1 MANVLNPE
9 PESITLNTTLE
20 PTTLEPAT
28 ELEQPPFEST
38 SNPETAEVVEVPALD
53 ADAPTEPVAK
63 AVPVEAAPAEE
74 IAPEIVAQAEPV
86 VEAKAEPVVA
96 AAAEP
101 VVEAKAEPVVAAK
114 AEPVVEAKAEPVV
127 EAKAEPVVAAVAE
140 TAAEIQAAPE
150 AAPPATAAAPVA
162 RAKAPEH
169 GLESMDDFSAALAAF
184 EREQAAE
191 AAAVEAYGDK
201 IVSGTVIK
209 QTEKHLVVDVGLKSE
224 GLVPLEQVL
233 DHSGAVRFNP
243 GDVID
248 VVIEREE
255 PEGGYLVSFE
265 RAQRLRI
272 WDTIEKAANDK
283 TPMTGTVISRVKGG
297 LTVDIGLKAFL
308 PGSQLEIRPVRNLDG
323 YLGQQIEVR
332 VIKLNKKRG
341 NVVVSRKE
349 ILEEEQNAK
358 RSTTLEHLGEGAIL
372 TGTVKNLTDYG
383 AFVDLG
389 GIDGLLHI
397 TDMSWGRL
405 THPRDLVNVG
415 DEIQVKVLKF
425 DKDKQRVSLGFKQL
439 TPDPWLDA
447 SERYPVG
454 AHVKGRVLSVTD
466 YGAFVELEQGIEGLV
481 HLSEMTWSKRLKHPS
496 KLVKPGDEV
505 ETVVLS
511 VNPADRRISLGM
523 KQLLENPWENL
534 TEKYPTGAVVEGR
547 VRNLTDFGAF
557 IEIEDGI
564 DGLVH
569 VSNLS
574 WTKRVK
580 HPSEIVK
587 KGEKVK
593 AVVLGVEPAEP
604 ASLAGHQAVAARRL
618 GELLRLASGGRRG
631 PRQGAADGAIWSLR
645 RDRGGCRGSLP
656 HLRGRRRRRI
666 EAGDGPGAR
675 LQDHQDQRRGEEGG
689 LEPARHRPGGQPHTG
704 RALQGGYSQASGL
717 QLHHHARRPDQLA
730 QGRALSRFP
739 FRHQCTTAAL
749 RGGRCCLDFVFH
761 SFSLCPASTL
771 ASATPGVSFQVK
783 ESSTMPR
790 NVDARIPY
798 SAEFQP

>member
-9 PESITLNTTLE
+9 TESITLNTALE
-20 PTTLEPAT
+20 TPTLEPAT
-28 ELEQPPFEST
+28 ELEHLDSIDQPLREST
-38 SNPETAEVVEVPALD
+38 SNPESSTTQEVTPLD
-53 ADAPTEPVAK
+53 ADALTQPA
-63 AVPVEAAPAEE
+63 VEAELPAVEEELEAASATPPAET
-74 IAPEIVAQAEPV
+74 P
-86 VEAKAEPVVA
+86 
-96 AAAEP
+96 
-101 VVEAKAEPVVAAK
+101 
-114 AEPVVEAKAEPVV
+114 
-127 EAKAEPVVAAVAE
+127 AE
-140 TAAEIQAAPE
+140 TAAALTEPAAKVELPAVTAELPAIEAELPAAP
-150 AAPPATAAAPVA
+150 ATPPAEAPAVTAASQ
-162 RAKAPEH
+162 APEVH
-169 GLESMDDFSAALAAF
+169 TGEPTEDFAAADFSSALAAF

-191 AAAVEAYGDK
+191 AAAIEAYGDK
-201 IVSGTVIK
+201 VVTGKVVELR
-209 QTEKHLVVDVGLKSE
+209 EKFLVVDVGLKSE

-233 DHSGAVRFNP
+233 DHTGAVKFQP
-243 GDVID
+243 GDEID

-255 PEGGYLVSFE
+255 PEGGYLVSYE
-265 RAQRLRI
+265 RAQRLRV

-283 TPMTGTVISRVKGG
+283 TPVRGTVVSRVKGG
-297 LTVDIGLKAFL
+297 LTVDIGIKAFL
-308 PGSQLEIRPVRNLDG
+308 PGSQLEIRPVRNLDA
-323 YLGQQIEVR
+323 YLGQPIDVR

-349 ILEEEQNAK
+349 ILEEEQNSK
-358 RSTTLEHLGEGAIL
+358 RSATMEHLEEGGIL

-425 DKDKQRVSLGFKQL
+425 DKEKQRVSLGFKQL

-454 AHVKGRVLSVTD
+454 AKVHGRVLSVTD

-505 ETVVLS
+505 DTVVLS

-534 TEKYPTGAVVEGR
+534 TDKYPQGTIVEGR

-557 IEIEDGI
+557 VEIEDGI

-580 HPSEIVK
+580 HPSEVVK

-593 AVVLGVEPAEP
+593 AVVLGVEP
-604 ASLAGHQAVAARRL
+604 QNRRL
-618 GELLRLASGGRRG
+618 SLGIKQMQPDVWESFFATHRVGDVVHGKILRTAQFGAFVEIAEGVEGLCHISEAGEGGDHSKLEQGLEHDFKIIKINVEEKKVGLSLRAASG
-631 PRQGAADGAIWSLR
+631 Q
-645 RDRGGCRGSLP
+645 
-656 HLRGRRRRRI
+656 
-666 EAGDGPGAR
+666 EA
-675 LQDHQDQRRGEEGG
+675 
-689 LEPARHRPGGQPHTG
+689 
-704 RALQGGYSQASGL
+704 
-717 QLHHHARRPDQLA
+717 
-730 QGRALSRFP
+730 SR
-739 FRHQCTTAAL
+739 
-749 RGGRCCLDFVFH
+749 
-761 SFSLCPASTL
+761 ST
-771 ASATPGVSFQVK
+771 VEHYK
-783 ESSTMPR
+783 ESAHKAPVSSSTTTLGDLVNWR
-790 NVDARIPY
+790 KNER
-798 SAEFQP
+798 

>member
-9 PESITLNTTLE
+9 PESITLNTEMETPTLD
-20 PTTLEPAT
+20 PAT
-28 ELEQPPFEST
+28 ELEQPSSEST
-38 SNPETAEVVEVPALD
+38 SNPETAETTESFAMD
-53 ADAPTEPVAK
+53 ADAPTEPVAQ
-63 AVPVEAAPAEE
+63 AEPVVTTEPAPTQFVAANVHEPTEPTAQAESANTSEAQIAPAVEAAPAAE
-74 IAPEIVAQAEPV
+74 APK
-86 VEAKAEPVVA
+86 KAS
-96 AAAEP
+96 
-101 VVEAKAEPVVAAK
+101 
-114 AEPVVEAKAEPVV
+114 
-127 EAKAEPVVAAVAE
+127 
-140 TAAEIQAAPE
+140 
-150 AAPPATAAAPVA
+150 
-162 RAKAPEH
+162 EH
-169 GLESMDDFSAALAAF
+169 GLESMDDFSAALEAF

-201 IVSGTVIK
+201 VVSGTVLK

-224 GLVPLEQVL
+224 GLVPLEQVV
-233 DHSGAVRFNP
+233 DHTGAVKFQP
-243 GDVID
+243 GEVID

-255 PEGGYLVSFE
+255 PEGGYLVSYE
-265 RAQRLRI
+265 KAQRLRV

-283 TPMTGTVISRVKGG
+283 TPVIGTVVSRVKGG
-297 LTVDIGLKAFL
+297 LTVDIGMKAFL

-358 RSTTLEHLGEGAIL
+358 RSTTLEHLGEGAVL

-454 AHVKGRVLSVTD
+454 ARVHGRVLSVTD

-505 ETVVLS
+505 DTVVLS

-534 TEKYPTGAVVEGR
+534 TERYPAGTVVEGR

-593 AVVLGVEPAEP
+593 AVVLGVEP
-604 ASLAGHQAVAARRL
+604 QNRRL
-618 GELLRLASGGRRG
+618 SLGIKQLQPDVWESFFAAHRVGDVVHGKVLRTAQFGAFVEIAEGVEGLCHISEAVMDDGTAVKLE
-631 PRQGAADGAIWSLR
+631 QGQEHEFKIIKINVEEKKVGLSLR
-645 RDRGGCRGSLP
+645 SIG
-656 HLRGRRRRRI
+656 H
-666 EAGDGPGAR
+666 EAS
-675 LQDHQDQRRGEEGG
+675 
-689 LEPARHRPGGQPHTG
+689 
-704 RALQGGYSQASGL
+704 RAVVENYKADT
-717 QLHHHARRPDQLA
+717 HKHP
-730 QGRALSRFP
+730 
-739 FRHQCTTAAL
+739 
-749 RGGRCCLDFVFH
+749 
-761 SFSLCPASTL
+761 
-771 ASATPGVSFQVK
+771 VS
-783 ESSTMPR
+783 SSTTTLGDLLNWR
-790 NVDARIPY
+790 KNER
-798 SAEFQP
+798 

>member
-9 PESITLNTTLE
+9 PESITLNSTLE

-28 ELEQPPFEST
+28 ELEQPSSEST
-38 SNPETAEVVEVPALD
+38 SNPEIAAVVEVPALD
-53 ADAPTEPVAK
+53 ADAPTEPEVQAVTQEAAPTEEAAPETGSQTTPEFEAAPEVAK
-63 AVPVEAAPAEE
+63 AH
-74 IAPEIVAQAEPV
+74 
-86 VEAKAEPVVA
+86 
-96 AAAEP
+96 
-101 VVEAKAEPVVAAK
+101 
-114 AEPVVEAKAEPVV
+114 
-127 EAKAEPVVAAVAE
+127 
-140 TAAEIQAAPE
+140 
-150 AAPPATAAAPVA
+150 
-162 RAKAPEH
+162 EH
-169 GLESMDDFSAALAAF
+169 GLESMDDFSEALAAF

-201 IVSGTVIK
+201 LVSGTVIK

-233 DHSGAVRFNP
+233 DHTGAVKFNP
-243 GDVID
+243 GDVIE

-255 PEGGYLVSFE
+255 PEGGYLVSYE
-265 RAQRLRI
+265 RAQRLRV
-272 WDTIEKAANDK
+272 WDTVEKAANDK
-283 TPMTGTVISRVKGG
+283 TPVIGTVVSRVKGG

-349 ILEEEQNAK
+349 ILEEEQNSK

-447 SERYPVG
+447 TERYPVG

-496 KLVKPGDEV
+496 KLVKPSDEV

-523 KQLLENPWENL
+523 KQLLDNPWENL
-534 TEKYPTGAVVEGR
+534 TEKYPTGAIVEGR

-593 AVVLGVEPAEP
+593 AVVLGVEP
-604 ASLAGHQAVAARRL
+604 QNRRL
-618 GELLRLASGGRRG
+618 SLGIKQLQPDVWESFFASHRVGDVVHGKVLRTA
-631 PRQGAADGAIWSLR
+631 QFGAFVEIAEGVEGLCHIS
-645 RDRGGCRGSLP
+645 
-656 HLRGRRRRRI
+656 
-666 EAGDGPGAR
+666 EAGDDGGSK
-675 LQDHQDQRRGEEGG
+675 LETGMEHEFKIIKINVEEKKVG
-689 LEPARHRPGGQPHTG
+689 LSLRAIGQEAS
-704 RALQGGYSQASGL
+704 RAQVENYKADA
-717 QLHHHARRPDQLA
+717 HKHP
-730 QGRALSRFP
+730 
-739 FRHQCTTAAL
+739 
-749 RGGRCCLDFVFH
+749 
-761 SFSLCPASTL
+761 
-771 ASATPGVSFQVK
+771 VS
-783 ESSTMPR
+783 SSTTTLGDLINWR
-790 NVDARIPY
+790 KGER
-798 SAEFQP
+798 

>member
-9 PESITLNTTLE
+9 TESITLNTELE
-20 PTTLEPAT
+20 TPTLEPAT
-28 ELEQPPFEST
+28 ELVQPPCEST
-38 SNPETAEVVEVPALD
+38 SNPETAAVVEVPALD
-53 ADAPTEPVAK
+53 ADALTEPVAE
-63 AVPVEAAPAEE
+63 AAPVEEAAIAEAAVEAAPVAE
-74 IAPEIVAQAEPV
+74 AVAVAEPV
-86 VEAKAEPVVA
+86 VEAAAETAPVAEPVAEVAPQPEPAAQAEPVA
-96 AAAEP
+96 AAPAHE
-101 VVEAKAEPVVAAK
+101 KAH
-114 AEPVVEAKAEPVV
+114 
-127 EAKAEPVVAAVAE
+127 
-140 TAAEIQAAPE
+140 
-150 AAPPATAAAPVA
+150 
-162 RAKAPEH
+162 EH

-201 IVSGTVIK
+201 IVSGTVLK
-209 QTEKHLVVDVGLKSE
+209 QTEKHLMVDVGLKSE

-233 DHSGAVRFNP
+233 DHTGAVKFQP
-243 GDVID
+243 GDVIE

-255 PEGGYLVSFE
+255 PEGGYLVSYE
-265 RAQRLRI
+265 RAQRLRV
-272 WDTIEKAANDK
+272 WDVIEKAAADK
-283 TPMTGTVISRVKGG
+283 TPVMGTVVSRVKGG

-349 ILEEEQNAK
+349 ILEEEQTVK
-358 RSTTLEHLGEGAIL
+358 RSTTLEQLGEGAVL

-447 SERYPVG
+447 TERYPVG
-454 AHVKGRVLSVTD
+454 AHVHGRVLSVTD

-523 KQLLENPWENL
+523 KQLLDNPWENL
-534 TEKYPTGAVVEGR
+534 TEKYPAGTVVEGR

-593 AVVLGVEPAEP
+593 AVVLGVEP
-604 ASLAGHQAVAARRL
+604 QNRRL
-618 GELLRLASGGRRG
+618 SLGIKQLQPDVWESFFAAHRVGDVVHGKVLRTA
-631 PRQGAADGAIWSLR
+631 QFGAFVEIAEGVEGLCHIS
-645 RDRGGCRGSLP
+645 
-656 HLRGRRRRRI
+656 
-666 EAGDGPGAR
+666 EAGD
-675 LQDHQDQRRGEEGG
+675 EGG
-689 LEPARHRPGGQPHTG
+689 GPSKLETGLEHEFKIIKINVEEKKVGLSLRAVNGQEAS
-704 RALQGGYSQASGL
+704 RAQVESYKTEG
-717 QLHHHARRPDQLA
+717 HKHP
-730 QGRALSRFP
+730 
-739 FRHQCTTAAL
+739 
-749 RGGRCCLDFVFH
+749 
-761 SFSLCPASTL
+761 
-771 ASATPGVSFQVK
+771 VS
-783 ESSTMPR
+783 SSTTTLGDLINWKSER
-790 NVDARIPY
+790 
-798 SAEFQP
+798 

>member
-9 PESITLNTTLE
+9 TESITLNTELETPTLD
-20 PTTLEPAT
+20 PAT
-28 ELEQPPFEST
+28 ELENLASVDQPLPEST
-38 SNPETAEVVEVPALD
+38 SNLSTSNIDNSEVVDAFPLD
-53 ADAPTEPVAK
+53 ADAPTEPVAQ
-63 AVPVEAAPAEE
+63 AETLEQPASSESPAAPA
-74 IAPEIVAQAEPV
+74 PV
-86 VEAKAEPVVA
+86 VETPAPVVVTPA
-96 AAAEP
+96 SVVETPAP
-101 VVEAKAEPVVAAK
+101 VVETPASVVDTPAPVAPA
-114 AEPVVEAKAEPVV
+114 P
-127 EAKAEPVVAAVAE
+127 AVA
-140 TAAEIQAAPE
+140 TH
-150 AAPPATAAAPVA
+150 AAPPATEPAPASAVVSPSASSAPTHAAAPAATVA
-162 RAKAPEH
+162 PRAASTSEPP
-169 GLESMDDFSAALAAF
+169 DDFSQALAAF

-201 IVSGTVIK
+201 IVSGKVEK
-209 QTEKHLVVDVGLKSE
+209 QTEKYLVVDVGLKSE
-224 GLVPLEQVL
+224 GLIPLDQVL
-233 DHSGAVRFNP
+233 DHTGAVKFQP
-243 GDVID
+243 GDIID

-255 PEGGYLVSFE
+255 AEGGYLVSYE
-265 RAQRLRI
+265 KAQRLRV

-283 TPMTGTVISRVKGG
+283 TPITGTVVSRVKGG
-297 LTVDIGLKAFL
+297 LTVDIGVKAFL
-308 PGSQLEIRPVRNLDG
+308 PGSQLEIRPVRNLDT

-349 ILEEEQNAK
+349 ILEEEQNSK
-358 RSTTLEHLGEGAIL
+358 RSATMEHLEEGAIL

-405 THPRDLVNVG
+405 THPRDLVNVA

-447 SERYPVG
+447 TERYPVG
-454 AHVKGRVLSVTD
+454 AKVHGRVLSVTD

-505 ETVVLS
+505 DTVVLS

-523 KQLLENPWENL
+523 KQLLENPWESL
-534 TEKYPTGAVVEGR
+534 SEKYPIGAIVEGR

-593 AVVLGVEPAEP
+593 AVVLGVEP
-604 ASLAGHQAVAARRL
+604 QNRRL
-618 GELLRLASGGRRG
+618 SLGIKQLQPDVWESFFATHRVGDVVHGKILRTA
-631 PRQGAADGAIWSLR
+631 QFGAFVEIAEGVEGLCHIS
-645 RDRGGCRGSLP
+645 
-656 HLRGRRRRRI
+656 
-666 EAGDGPGAR
+666 EAGDPVDGHSA
-675 LQDHQDQRRGEEGG
+675 LEQG
-689 LEPARHRPGGQPHTG
+689 LENDFKIIKINVEEKKVGLSLRTG
-704 RALQGGYSQASGL
+704 
-717 QLHHHARRPDQLA
+717 
-730 QGRALSRFP
+730 
-739 FRHQCTTAAL
+739 
-749 RGGRCCLDFVFH
+749 
-761 SFSLCPASTL
+761 
-771 ASATPGVSFQVK
+771 
-783 ESSTMPR
+783 
-790 NVDARIPY
+790 
-798 SAEFQP
+798 

>member
-1 MANVLNPE
+1 MADVLNPE
-9 PESITLNTTLE
+9 TESTTLNTELE
-20 PTTLEPAT
+20 MPTLEPAT
-28 ELEQPPFEST
+28 EQEQPLHEST
-38 SNPETAEVVEVPALD
+38 SNPETAEVNPPAMD
-53 ADAPTEPVAK
+53 ADATNQP
-63 AVPVEAAPAEE
+63 
-74 IAPEIVAQAEPV
+74 
-86 VEAKAEPVVA
+86 A
-96 AAAEP
+96 AAADQVATGEQATAP
-101 VVEAKAEPVVAAK
+101 EQGSAAEPEAQQTAAP
-114 AEPVVEAKAEPVV
+114 ES
-127 EAKAEPVVAAVAE
+127 AV
-140 TAAEIQAAPE
+140 TAAEETPAP
-150 AAPPATAAAPVA
+150 AHA
-162 RAKAPEH
+162 REGEH
-169 GLESMDDFSAALAAF
+169 TESMEDFSAALEAF

-191 AAAVEAYGDK
+191 AAAVAEYGDK
-201 IVSGTVIK
+201 VVSGTVIK
-209 QTEKHLVVDVGLKSE
+209 QTDKHLVVDVGLKSE
-224 GLVPLEQVL
+224 GLVPLEQVV
-233 DHSGAVRFNP
+233 DHTGAARFQP
-243 GDVID
+243 GDVIE

-255 PEGGYLVSFE
+255 PEGGYLVSYE
-265 RAQRLRI
+265 KAQRLRV

-283 TPMTGTVISRVKGG
+283 TPVIGTIVSRVKGG
-297 LTVDIGLKAFL
+297 LTVDIGMKAFL

-358 RSTTLEHLGEGAIL
+358 RGHTLEQLGEDAVL

-523 KQLLENPWENL
+523 KQLLENPWEHL
-534 TEKYPTGAVVEGR
+534 TERYPAGTVVEGR

-593 AVVLGVEPAEP
+593 AVVLGVEPQNRRLSLGIKQLQPDVWESFFATHRVGDVVHGKVLRTAQFGAFVEIAEGVEGLCHISE
-604 ASLAGHQAVAARRL
+604 AVSDDGVAAKMD
-618 GELLRLASGGRRG
+618 
-631 PRQGAADGAIWSLR
+631 QGDEHDFKIIKINVEEKKVGLSLR
-645 RDRGGCRGSLP
+645 STA
-656 HLRGRRRRRI
+656 H
-666 EAGDGPGAR
+666 EAS
-675 LQDHQDQRRGEEGG
+675 
-689 LEPARHRPGGQPHTG
+689 
-704 RALQGGYSQASGL
+704 RATVESYKAEN
-717 QLHHHARRPDQLA
+717 
-730 QGRALSRFP
+730 QGRSQGHKP
-739 FRHQCTTAAL
+739 
-749 RGGRCCLDFVFH
+749 
-761 SFSLCPASTL
+761 
-771 ASATPGVSFQVK
+771 VS
-783 ESSTMPR
+783 SSTTTLGDLINWR
-790 NVDARIPY
+790 KNER
-798 SAEFQP
+798 

>member
-1 MANVLNPE
+1 MAKLLNPE
-9 PESITLNTTLE
+9 TESTTLNTQLE
-20 PTTLEPAT
+20 APTLEPAT
-28 ELEQPPFEST
+28 ELEQPLPEST
-38 SNPETAEVVEVPALD
+38 SITETAETPVVELAALD
-53 ADAPTEPVAK
+53 ADAPTEAVAE
-63 AVPVEAAPAEE
+63 V
-74 IAPEIVAQAEPV
+74 IPV
-86 VEAKAEPVVA
+86 VEATADAVPTAEVATEVPAQPEPEVAPEITADAEPVVA
-96 AAAEP
+96 VVSEPVSAAEFEIAAA
-101 VVEAKAEPVVAAK
+101 VVEAPAKPAAH
-114 AEPVVEAKAEPVV
+114 A
-127 EAKAEPVVAAVAE
+127 
-140 TAAEIQAAPE
+140 
-150 AAPPATAAAPVA
+150 
-162 RAKAPEH
+162 EH
-169 GLESMDDFSAALAAF
+169 GEHSLESMDDFSAALEAF

-201 IVSGTVIK
+201 IISGTVIK
-209 QTEKHLVVDVGLKSE
+209 QTEKHLVIDVGLKSE
-224 GLVPLEQVL
+224 GLVPLEQVT
-233 DHSGAVRFNP
+233 DHTGAVKFQP
-243 GDVID
+243 GDAIE

-255 PEGGYLVSFE
+255 PEGGYLASYE
-265 RAQRLRI
+265 RAQRLRV
-272 WDTIEKAANDK
+272 WDVIEKAAADK
-283 TPMTGTVISRVKGG
+283 TPIMGTVVSRVKGG
-297 LTVDIGLKAFL
+297 VTVDIGLKAFL

-358 RSTTLEHLGEGAIL
+358 RSTTLDQLGEGAVL

-447 SERYPVG
+447 TERYPVG
-454 AHVKGRVLSVTD
+454 AHVRGRVLSVTD

-505 ETVVLS
+505 DTVVLS

-523 KQLLENPWENL
+523 KQLLDNPWENL
-534 TEKYPTGAVVEGR
+534 TERYPAGTVVEGR

-593 AVVLGVEPAEP
+593 AVVLGVEP
-604 ASLAGHQAVAARRL
+604 QNRRL
-618 GELLRLASGGRRG
+618 SLGIKQLQPDVWESFFATHRVGDQVHGKVLRTA
-631 PRQGAADGAIWSLR
+631 QFGAFVEIAEGVEGLCHIS
-645 RDRGGCRGSLP
+645 
-656 HLRGRRRRRI
+656 
-666 EAGDGPGAR
+666 EAGDDPGAK
-675 LQDHQDQRRGEEGG
+675 LETGQENEFKIIKINVEEKKVG
-689 LEPARHRPGGQPHTG
+689 LSLRSASHHEAS
-704 RALQGGYSQASGL
+704 RAQVESYKKDA
-717 QLHHHARRPDQLA
+717 HKAP
-730 QGRALSRFP
+730 
-739 FRHQCTTAAL
+739 
-749 RGGRCCLDFVFH
+749 
-761 SFSLCPASTL
+761 
-771 ASATPGVSFQVK
+771 VS
-783 ESSTMPR
+783 SSTTTLGDLINWKSER
-790 NVDARIPY
+790 
-798 SAEFQP
+798 